1 MGEQRPDAYDLP
13 LQIGNHLGALAQ
25 WQKLVKEAAQQPED
39 KRDALFFS
47 VVGMHALTVPQ
58 VRLSSSGQDGSRPDK
73 PRN

>member
-1 MGEQRPDAYDLP
+1 MTSPP
-13 LQIGNHLGALAQ
+13 QIGNHLGALAQ

-58 VRLSSSGQDGSRPDK
+58 VRLSSSGQDGSLPDK